1 MAFQIPENAK
11 ISVTSSFP
19 IKQLI
24 LKDFNRVKRVGFTPV
39 TQVANAKKKKKKKK
53 KKKNISCFNRMK
65 QQCLQ
70 ESLFNKDTSFLIL

>member
-24 LKDFNRVKRVGFTPV
+24 SKDFKRVKRVGFIPV
-39 TQVANAKKKKKKKK
+39 TQVAYAKK
-53 KKKNISCFNRMK
+53 NTFHAST
-65 QQCLQ
+65 
-70 ESLFNKDTSFLIL
+70 E

>member
-1 MAFQIPENAK
+1 MAFQIPENTK

-24 LKDFNRVKRVGFTPV
+24 SKDLNQVKRVGFIPV
-39 TQVANAKKKKKKKK
+39 TQVAYAKKKY
-53 KKKNISCFNRMK
+53 ISCFNRMK

-70 ESLFNKDTSFLIL
+70 ESLFNKDTSFLI

>member
-24 LKDFNRVKRVGFTPV
+24 LKDFNRVKRVSFTPV
-39 TQVANAKKKKKKKK
+39 TQVANAKKKKKKTIHVSTEWSNNAYRKVCSIK
-53 KKKNISCFNRMK
+53 IPVF
-65 QQCLQ
+65 
-70 ESLFNKDTSFLIL
+70 

>member
-53 KKKNISCFNRMK
+53 QFMFQPNEATMLTGKFV
-65 QQCLQ
+65 Q
-70 ESLFNKDTSFLIL
+70 

>member
-24 LKDFNRVKRVGFTPV
+24 LKDFNRVKRVSFTPV

-53 KKKNISCFNRMK
+53 KIHVSTEWSNNAYRKVCSIKIPVF
-65 QQCLQ
+65 
-70 ESLFNKDTSFLIL
+70 